1 MSLSNSF
8 KNMPARLHSV
18 PLLFDAVRLSPNRTC
33 GKLID
38 SVISVTNSLYRLLR
52 NTKKCV

>member
-1 MSLSNSF
+1 MSLSSSF